1 MHASIQI
8 VCPHCAAVNRV
19 PETRLRDAPVCGKCK
34 QPLFTGTPV
43 TLDAASFDRQ
53 MRSDLPLVVDFW
65 ANWCGPCKMMAPHF
79 ERAARAL
86 EPEVRLAKLNTETA
100 PEIAARFGIRSI
112 PTVIAFRAGR
122 EIARQSG
129 AMDQAALQRWVG
141 SMMRG

>member
-1 MHASIQI
+1 MHL
-8 VCPHCAAVNRV
+8 VCPACGTTNRV
-19 PETRLRDAPVCGKCK
+19 PEAKLHDNPVCGKCGAA
-34 QPLFTGTPV
+34 LMSAAPV
-43 TLDAASFDRQ
+43 SLDDSTLPKFLEKTE
-53 MRSDLPLVVDFW
+53 LPVVVDFW
-65 ANWCGPCKMMAPHF
+65 ADWCGPCKMMAPHF